1 MFKDNGQVGSDKNL
15 SKWLRKVGKLVK
27 HENNGVKGLDKV
39 YMYVYMCLCV
49 CVFDEEDD
57 EKNDMVGWEWKGKIK

>member
-49 CVFDEEDD
+49 FDEEDD